1 MSFRKKITL
10 KQQVLAR
17 AKVEEGIKAEETAD
31 LEARSPVVSW
41 CLSSRDHLGLILRM
55 STVKAMPQEE
65 APCHLGPLNQASSGL
80 NYTPSAGTMGLRHLE
95 WLQFRW
101 KAVVGWRRDAV
112 GGPGPGT
119 SAHVQ
124 GREKQRQSRTPSPR
138 APLHAF
144 VKSRPVTRAPNAL
157 PT

>member
-1 MSFRKKITL
+1 
-10 KQQVLAR
+10 
-17 AKVEEGIKAEETAD
+17 
-31 LEARSPVVSW
+31 
-41 CLSSRDHLGLILRM
+41 M

-80 NYTPSAGTMGLRHLE
+80 NYTPSAGTSGLRHLE
-95 WLQFRW
+95 WLQFGW

-112 GGPGPGT
+112 GGTGPGI

-124 GREKQRQSRTPSPR
+124 GREKQRQSRAPSPR

-144 VKSRPVTRAPNAL
+144 IKSSPVTWCVVTKQLGTFHTSDPVREEGHGSLAER
-157 PT
+157 